1 MYRRVPWDWK
11 FPKLGLQPMYA
22 YWHCGNENDNI
33 PPIKWL
39 QCSDV
44 DRVGKRARATLA
56 KMRRVMTLI
65 DDRARA
71 KGLRVKANM
80 NHVEANTLYAHGEE
94 VIKELVS
101 GKTLQG
107 RERNVS
113 ALKLS
118 SVVTFIQRKS

>member
-1 MYRRVPWDWK
+1 MYRHVPRDWK

-33 PPIKWL
+33 PPLKWL

-44 DRVGKRARATLA
+44 AHVGKRSRATLA
-56 KMRRVMTLI
+56 EMRRVMTLI

-80 NHVEANTLYAHGEE
+80 SHVEANILYAHGEE

-118 SVVTFIQRKS
+118 SVVTFMQRKR